1 VLTIRLARV
10 GAKKKPSYR
19 VVVIE
24 RERARDGRFLEIVGH
39 YNPLSK
45 PPAVKLDL
53 ERIRYWME
61 RGAQPSERVRHLMEK
76 QAQPQPQVA

>member
-1 VLTIRLARV
+1 MIRLARV

-39 YNPLSK
+39 YNPLST
-45 PPAVKLDL
+45 PPGVQLNT
-53 ERIRYWME
+53 ERIRYWTE
-61 RGAQPSERVRHLMEK
+61 RGAQLSDRVRRLLEK
-76 QAQPQPQVA
+76 QQQPEQVA